1 MKKGNKKVENPDK
14 ICYNGNNHKTKTER
28 RGFSMVEQLIPIFCD
43 VDDFCKGY
51 EAYCTQNLLMDKQR
65 IIPKTS
71 MSLSEIMTIVICFHL
86 SHYRTFKWY
95 YKDYVCVILREYFPR
110 LVSYNRFIEIMQ
122 SAIAPLIL
130 YLMKCRLGKSSGI
143 NFVDS
148 TTLCVCDSHRINSNR
163 VFAGVAKR
171 GKSSTGWFYGFKL
184 HIAINENG
192 DILSFCLTAG
202 NVDDRN
208 WKVLEFLTREM
219 FGKLFADKGYLSPK
233 LFEKLWERG
242 IQLVTKVKK
251 NMKNKL
257 LDFTDKLLLRKRA
270 VIESVN
276 DFLKNICQIEH
287 SRYRSV
293 SSFLINVIS
302 GLIAYSFLPS
312 KPSLHISPFD
322 QPASLVFS

>member
-1 MKKGNKKVENPDK
+1 MENPDK

-322 QPASLVFS
+322 QSASLVFS

>member
-1 MKKGNKKVENPDK
+1 MTSPLDATATAFGGAPLAPSTRGFAPPSVSQRCSTS
-14 ICYNGNNHKTKTER
+14 ICYLFEN
-28 RGFSMVEQLIPIFCD
+28 
-43 VDDFCKGY
+43 
-51 EAYCTQNLLMDKQR
+51 YCNLLLQ
-65 IIPKTS
+65 
-71 MSLSEIMTIVICFHL
+71 
-86 SHYRTFKWY
+86 
-95 YKDYVCVILREYFPR
+95 
-110 LVSYNRFIEIMQ
+110 
-122 SAIAPLIL
+122 
-130 YLMKCRLGKSSGI
+130 
-143 NFVDS
+143 
-148 TTLCVCDSHRINSNR
+148 
-163 VFAGVAKR
+163 FA
-171 GKSSTGWFYGFKL
+171 
-184 HIAINENG
+184 
-192 DILSFCLTAG
+192 
-202 NVDDRN
+202 
-208 WKVLEFLTREM
+208 
-219 FGKLFADKGYLSPK
+219 SPK

-322 QPASLVFS
+322 QSASLVFS

>member
-1 MKKGNKKVENPDK
+1 
-14 ICYNGNNHKTKTER
+14 
-28 RGFSMVEQLIPIFCD
+28 MVEQLIPIFCD
-43 VDDFCKGY
+43 IDDFCKEY
-51 EAYCTQNLLMDKQR
+51 EAYCTQHLLMDKQQ

-71 MSLSEIMTIVICFHL
+71 MALSEIMTIVVFFHL

-95 YKDYVCVILREYFPR
+95 YKDYVCVTLREYFPR

-122 SAIAPLIL
+122 SAVAPLIL
-130 YLMKCRLGKSSGI
+130 YLMKQRFGKCSGI

-148 TTLCVCDSHRINSNR
+148 TTLSVCDNHRISSNR

-184 HIAINENG
+184 HIAINDRGE
-192 DILSFCLTAG
+192 ILSFCITAG
-202 NVDDRN
+202 NVDDRD
-208 WKVLEFLTREM
+208 WKVLDLLTREM
-219 FGKLFADKGYLSPK
+219 FGKLFADKGYISPK
-233 LFEKLWERG
+233 LFDKLWERG
-242 IQLVTKVKK
+242 VQLITKVKK

-257 LDFTDKLLLRKRA
+257 MDYTDKLFLRKRA
-270 VIESVN
+270 LIESVN

-312 KPSLHISPFD
+312 KPSLHISPLD
-322 QPASLVFS
+322 QLNQLVSSVAI